1 MGAVFLCQPAKNGG
15 HFLAGALL
23 HPMLTNNLFILTIEK
38 NTGGFSPP
46 RKEQT
51 FMLKL
56 RDGRS
61 VYRALF
67 TLAIPISLQ
76 NLITFAVGF
85 ADNLMVG
92 TLRNTAISAVYMG
105 TQVQT
110 FLTMMINGLSGA
122 MLILIAQY
130 WGKRDL
136 TSIRR
141 IAAIALRAGLFIGLL
156 LTIASLFFTRPI
168 LYLLTPDQAVVEA
181 AVPYLQIT
189 GCSCLF
195 FSLSQILIAMLRG
208 VENARVGMCIS
219 ALALMIN
226 ITLNYVF
233 IFGLDGVVP
242 AMGITGAA
250 IATLISRIFEAV
262 AAVWY
267 VLRREEVLRWRFSHL
282 FVPCGVLVRDF
293 VRYGGPVM
301 AGDLVWSI
309 NTFCQSMVVGRL
321 MDEAIAAASIMNQMN
336 NLMYVWISGLSASVG
351 IITGM
356 LVGGGET
363 EKIRPYAKLVQRMFL
378 LVGLFS
384 CGVILLLR
392 GPFISLYNITPGAQ
406 TIAYQLMGLLSVT
419 IIGTCYQAA
428 CLAGLVKAG
437 GDTSFVF
444 KNDTI
449 FVFGVVL
456 PSSFLALFLGAPA
469 WVVMACLKCDQILKC
484 IVAVIKINR
493 FNWMKNVTRQ
503 TAA

>member
-1 MGAVFLCQPAKNGG
+1 M
-15 HFLAGALL
+15 AGALL
-23 HPMLTNNLFILTIEK
+23 HPMLTNNLFKLTIEK

-336 NLMYVWISGLSASVG
+336 NLIVCVDQRPER
-351 IITGM
+351 
-356 LVGGGET
+356 VGGHHHRHAGRRRRDGENPPVCKT
-363 EKIRPYAKLVQRMFL
+363 GAAHVFTGGAFQ
-378 LVGLFS
+378 
-384 CGVILLLR
+384 LR
-392 GPFISLYNITPGAQ
+392 GYFAAARTVYFALQHHPRGPNHRLPAHGAFVRHHYWHLLPG
-406 TIAYQLMGLLSVT
+406 GVP
-419 IIGTCYQAA
+419 GR
-428 CLAGLVKAG
+428 AGESRGRHLVC
-437 GDTSFVF
+437 V
-444 KNDTI
+444 
-449 FVFGVVL
+449 
-456 PSSFLALFLGAPA
+456 
-469 WVVMACLKCDQILKC
+469 
-484 IVAVIKINR
+484 
-493 FNWMKNVTRQ
+493 
-503 TAA
+503 